1 MLSRKL
7 FAACLTSIIG
17 YFIVPVF
24 FNYASDSYF
33 IIGLAVSTV
42 TVPILFVVGVL
53 SSLAI
58 ETFSFSKNIGLSY
71 LKHLVCAIL
80 CVLIFTLTTSGLL
93 VTALLV
99 SFVYTTIFFIIDSL
113 SRYFEESKQI
123 EKKNLTGSGWNLPY
137 STNRSFASR
146 RSKTIFLIELT
157 TQVSSTSKMDFC
169 MSQMEIFLI
178 MELQLVSNVFK

>member
-24 FNYASDSYF
+24 FNYTSDSYF
-33 IIGLAVSTV
+33 IIGLAVSTI

-53 SSLAI
+53 LSLAI
-58 ETFSFSKNIGLSY
+58 ESTSLSNNIGLSY
-71 LKHLVCAIL
+71 LKLLGSAIL
-80 CVLIFTLTTSGLL
+80 CALIFSLTTSGGL

-113 SRYFEESKQI
+113 SRYFEKSKQI
-123 EKKNLTGSGWNLPY
+123 EKKNLTGSG
-137 STNRSFASR
+137 
-146 RSKTIFLIELT
+146 
-157 TQVSSTSKMDFC
+157 
-169 MSQMEIFLI
+169 
-178 MELQLVSNVFK
+178 